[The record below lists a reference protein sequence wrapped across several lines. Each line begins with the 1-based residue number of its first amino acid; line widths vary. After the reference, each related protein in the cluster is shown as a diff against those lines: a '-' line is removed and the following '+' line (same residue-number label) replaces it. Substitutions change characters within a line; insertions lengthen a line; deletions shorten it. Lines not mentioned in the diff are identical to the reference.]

1 MFGNV
6 TRVREQSRET
16 WSFPVMQSILQDVR
30 YGARLLRRSPFFTLV
45 AVTSIAFGLGG
56 GLIIFTI
63 ANAGIFRPLAGA
75 GADLHRVYTANSGGT
90 VYGGNSYADHR
101 DFASATSIFAET
113 CATARVRANLTLH
126 GEAARQDGAIVT
138 PRCFDVLGLSADA
151 GRLIGED

>member
-56 GLIIFTI
+56 GLVIFTI

-90 VYGGNSYADHR
+90 PYGGEFLSHHPHLPRPPAG
-101 DFASATSIFAET
+101 FSPASAPPPGP
-113 CATARVRANLTLH
+113 ANPPPPR
-126 GEAARQDGAIVT
+126 GAAPPDR
-138 PRCFDVLGLSADA
+138 PPP
-151 GRLIGED
+151 